1 MIFEEENIK
10 TNLLKS
16 IYVYDFFINTL
27 YNADLYYHC

>member
-16 IYVYDFFINTL
+16 IYMYDFFYKYTV
-27 YNADLYYHC
+27 